1 MLDRHLMSTRLKLRQ
16 MYSKERSTWC
26 RDAQIDVDLCLL
38 HDAALSVYG
47 GPRSSVAGSAPLIP
61 KIPTS
66 LQGTLA
72 LAQHHLDA
80 AALLDG
86 TSEHHTSLSQPLGPT
101 ATDVTPPSARPF

>member
-16 MYSKERSTWC
+16 MYSKERSTRC
-26 RDAQIDVDLCLL
+26 RDAQI
-38 HDAALSVYG
+38 G
-47 GPRSSVAGSAPLIP
+47 GPRSSMAGSAPLIP